1 MSSVDERVASIWR
14 EILDLDLDLDLELEL
29 APGADPGAV
38 PDPSGASDLSGAS
51 DQSAGPGAGGALGA
65 EDDFFALG
73 GTSMQAMA
81 LVQRLREEF
90 GVSVGLGALLD
101 DARLGAVSAAVT
113 AAGGGPAAGPG
124 GAGRS

>member
-14 EILDLDLDLDLELEL
+14 EILDL
-29 APGADPGAV
+29 APGAAALEPG
-38 PDPSGASDLSGAS
+38 
-51 DQSAGPGAGGALGA
+51 AGPGAGGALGA

-101 DARLGAVSAAVT
+101 DASLGAVSAAVT

>member
-14 EILDLDLDLDLELEL
+14 EILDLDLDLEL
-29 APGADPGAV
+29 APGAV
-38 PDPSGASDLSGAS
+38 PDPSAGPDRSAS
-51 DQSAGPGAGGALGA
+51 PGAGGALGA

-101 DARLGAVSAAVT
+101 DATLGAVSAAVT
-113 AAGGGPAAGPG
+113 AAGGGTAAVPG